1 MKQKLTIRLGENQ
14 GMFSMEVD
22 EVVAKNIFAKF
33 VQEVASKAVEIKEEV
48 KPNYEQ
54 EAKACSKKE
63 VEKPKNTEIIEKPIS
78 VDIEEAPKS
87 NFEKVVQQ
95 IKEAKEEEVRTF
107 MRPIGQSNNTK
118 REYSRPQQI
127 TRSNRELKPRLVFYT
142 CVECGKTSYAQALPQ
157 NGEIVK
163 CICKANNV
171 ISDIKKAEAYCVCC
185 GTRLLF
191 FVDKNSNFKE
201 IRCKNCEAFID
212 MRYVEKKDMYVS
224 MSL

>member
-1 MKQKLTIRLGENQ
+1 MKQRLTIKLGDNK
-14 GMFSMEVD
+14 GIFSMEVD
-22 EVVAKNIFAKF
+22 EATAKNIFAKF
-33 VQEVASKAVEIKEEV
+33 VQEVTAKAADVEEGIKL
-48 KPNYEQ
+48 NCTQ

-63 VEKPKNTEIIEKPIS
+63 VEKPRNTEIIEKPINT
-78 VDIEEAPKS
+78 DIEEAPKS

-107 MRPIGQSNNTK
+107 MKPTGHSNNTK
-118 REYSRPQQI
+118 KEYSRPQQI

-142 CVECGKTSYAQALPQ
+142 CTECGKTSYAQALPQ

-171 ISDIKKAEAYCVCC
+171 ISDIKKAEAYCSCC

-191 FVDKNSNFKE
+191 FVDKNSDFTE
-201 IRCKNCEAFID
+201 VRCKNCEAFID
-212 MRYVEKKDMYVS
+212 MKYVEKKDKYVS
-224 MSL
+224 MNI